1 MWLEFSEFQI
11 HAVEPLLAEL
21 TVIKA
26 MCIIPSFKCETLC
39 EVHGSAGCALGLH
52 ESVY

>member
-1 MWLEFSEFQI
+1 
-11 HAVEPLLAEL
+11 
-21 TVIKA
+21 

-52 ESVY
+52 ESVYWGDKINEDVMGGACGMYVG